1 MLQGRE
7 RLVAVLDV
15 IQLFAQFS
23 TLGYQFFDGLY
34 VVFLFEVVQF
44 VQAIRDGI
52 HFHRIKVDA
61 LQMAAHFLCNVLQF
75 DIATVYTLHEFC
87 GHGVDIADL
96 PQFIEC
102 GTQGRD
108 DAGLFGPK
116 GIVGFIERPLD
127 ILRMAHGVAALF
139 QLFLFS
145 LNEVRLCQFVA
156 LESQEVGVLTV
167 ALDTLL
173 EVFER
178 LLHLL
183 VLSERLL
190 VLGQFLLI
198 VREDIDHTQLEVL
211 LVEQEVL
218 ML

>member
-1 MLQGRE
+1 
-7 RLVAVLDV
+7 
-15 IQLFAQFS
+15 
-23 TLGYQFFDGLY
+23 
-34 VVFLFEVVQF
+34 
-44 VQAIRDGI
+44 
-52 HFHRIKVDA
+52 
-61 LQMAAHFLCNVLQF
+61 
-75 DIATVYTLHEFC
+75 
-87 GHGVDIADL
+87 
-96 PQFIEC
+96 
-102 GTQGRD
+102 
-108 DAGLFGPK
+108 
-116 GIVGFIERPLD
+116 
-127 ILRMAHGVAALF
+127 MAHGVAALF

-156 LESQEVGVLTV
+156 LESQEICVLTV

-190 VLGQFLLI
+190 VLGQFLLV